1 MKSKASMTTHLEY
14 QDKVIGKYSTI
25 IESEI
30 DIDGKT
36 FNVIADQ
43 HAGILKSLNFVEESE
58 EDLEEF
64 EETD

>member
-1 MKSKASMTTHLEY
+1 MKNKASMVTVLEY

-36 FNVIADQ
+36 FNVVADQ
-43 HAGILKSLNFVEESE
+43 HSGMLNSLNFTEDVEDKEVDE
-58 EDLEEF
+58 LEI
-64 EETD
+64 D